1 MSFSRSSPSPRYIEL
16 QAMYRQ
22 MHQKGE
28 EFLGV
33 PAEKTFPGFS
43 LDAQLSRIK
52 ALITRTGADTLLD
65 YGCGK
70 GHQYSKTH
78 EWEPGVVSTLDQYLG
93 VDNVY
98 KFDPAWKEFETPP
111 PMDKKFDAIILIQC
125 IGFIPD
131 NDIPVLKQMLMQ
143 QTSKFCFI
151 GEAYSTYGNVKSKK
165 PRGKLENFSA
175 TRSPE
180 WFAEQFK
187 DWSGS
192 ELVFE
197 YT

>member
-1 MSFSRSSPSPRYIEL
+1 MFSQAYYEL
-16 QAMYRQ
+16 VEKSKTFHLETKAWQGLHMAPY
-22 MHQKGE
+22 
-28 EFLGV
+28 V
-33 PAEKTFPGFS
+33 PA
-43 LDAQLSRIK
+43 IK
-52 ALITRTGADTLLD
+52 KLAIKHNIKSLLD

-70 GHQYSKTH
+70 GHQYIKTH
-78 EWEPGVVSTLDQYLG
+78 EWQPGVVSTLDQYLG

-98 KFDPAWKEFETPP
+98 KFDPAWEEFETPP

-197 YT
+197 YI

>member
-1 MSFSRSSPSPRYIEL
+1 MFS
-16 QAMYRQ
+16 QAYYDLVE
-22 MHQKGE
+22 KS
-28 EFLGV
+28 
-33 PAEKTFPGFS
+33 KTFHHNTKVWQG
-43 LDAQLSRIK
+43 LHMAQYVPSIK
-52 ALITRTGADTLLD
+52 KLAGKHNIKSLLD

-70 GHQYSKTH
+70 GHQYSETH

-98 KFDPAWKEFETPP
+98 KFDPCWKEFETLPP
-111 PMDKKFDAIILIQC
+111 VDQQFDAIILIQC

-131 NDIPVLKQMLMQ
+131 DDIPVLKRMLMQ

-151 GEAYSTYGNVKSKK
+151 GEAYSTYGNVKTKK
-165 PRGKLENFSA
+165 PHGNPENFSA

-180 WFAEQFK
+180 WFSEQFK

>member
-1 MSFSRSSPSPRYIEL
+1 MFS
-16 QAMYRQ
+16 QAYYDLVE
-22 MHQKGE
+22 KS
-28 EFLGV
+28 
-33 PAEKTFPGFS
+33 KTFHLETKGWQGLHMVPYVPS
-43 LDAQLSRIK
+43 IKQLAIK
-52 ALITRTGADTLLD
+52 HNIKSLLD

-98 KFDPAWKEFETPP
+98 KFDPCWKEFETPP

-131 NDIPVLKQMLMQ
+131 NDIPVLKRMLMQ

-151 GEAYSTYGNVKSKK
+151 GEAYSTYGNVKPRK
-165 PRGKLENFSA
+165 PRGKPENFSA
-175 TRSPE
+175 RRSPE